1 MLQMG
6 RANTRTLGLPGEME
20 SLLVADFGSGTTRAV
35 LLERIAGSW
44 RYVGQAISPTTLDLP
59 EQDLCAGWLD
69 AVRDLGRRVGRQLLD
84 RDGILTPQQPRGD
97 GVDAILAVSSLGNPI
112 RIALLDTAVSQITTA
127 IIDALRDTYCRV
139 LHATAPNTRKDGGWP
154 ASRAADLRIFNPEQ
168 IILLLE
174 SSESH
179 AVTHALAALGEAG
192 GTLRPVDAIISG
204 KQETMAEARGLFGS
218 ATRVICLKEAAR
230 SESDLPEKLQHD
242 VQQRWHKQLSREDI
256 ADAFAASL
264 LPPVPRTA
272 AVDLATQKLAQE
284 RDAQV
289 ASVAIDEG
297 SHLHIATPDDRYQLT
312 FPDLDVR
319 GGLSELSSEEVTQA
333 GRWLPFGAS
342 DDDLLTWVLNR
353 VTRPWTDLITERD
366 VHIEQAL
373 ARQVLRRLARSPRLP
388 GKPSLAASE
397 LLILTGELSSSSLPA
412 VALAVIDG
420 LALVPERGSMA
431 LARDT
436 GALMMAAGVASLID
450 PDITSDVL
458 SHDSLLPLGSLV
470 VLTGTGKR
478 DATAAQLEIERDG
491 EAIERVLV
499 PAGEL
504 LVLPLAH
511 DQTAKLAIKPGKK
524 YRVGTLSAG
533 KPAVLGHDKPLI
545 GGSIGL
551 IVDAR
556 NQTVAP
562 ENPITPNDM
571 ARWLDAIQGTNQ

>member
-1 MLQMG
+1 
-6 RANTRTLGLPGEME
+6 
-20 SLLVADFGSGTTRAV
+20 
-35 LLERIAGSW
+35 
-44 RYVGQAISPTTLDLP
+44 
-59 EQDLCAGWLD
+59 
-69 AVRDLGRRVGRQLLD
+69 
-84 RDGILTPQQPRGD
+84 
-97 GVDAILAVSSLGNPI
+97 
-112 RIALLDTAVSQITTA
+112 
-127 IIDALRDTYCRV
+127 
-139 LHATAPNTRKDGGWP
+139 
-154 ASRAADLRIFNPEQ
+154 
-168 IILLLE
+168 
-174 SSESH
+174 
-179 AVTHALAALGEAG
+179 
-192 GTLRPVDAIISG
+192 
-204 KQETMAEARGLFGS
+204 
-218 ATRVICLKEAAR
+218 
-230 SESDLPEKLQHD
+230 
-242 VQQRWHKQLSREDI
+242 
-256 ADAFAASL
+256 
-264 LPPVPRTA
+264 
-272 AVDLATQKLAQE
+272 
-284 RDAQV
+284 
-289 ASVAIDEG
+289 
-297 SHLHIATPDDRYQLT
+297 
-312 FPDLDVR
+312 
-319 GGLSELSSEEVTQA
+319 VTQA
-333 GRWLPFGAS
+333 VRWLPFGAS

-420 LALVPERGSMA
+420 LALMPERGSMA

-450 PDITSDVL
+450 PDITGDVL

-478 DATAAQLEIERDG
+478 DTTAAQLEIERDG
-491 EAIERVLV
+491 EAIERVLI

-511 DQTAKLAIKPGKK
+511 DQTAKLAIKPGKN

-556 NQTVAP
+556 NQTIAP

-571 ARWLDAIQGTNQ
+571 VRWLDAIQGTNQ